1 MFEQDYIMRLVHEI
15 ARALAKILFNIDT
28 ETVTEK
34 LEARIEELDILEALL
49 DMVDYGQINEAE
61 NKLYDLLEEGA
72 PNCIEMA
79 ILFYSHL
86 NEKTDAFLKEND
98 YSRDEIK
105 TGMETIAERVGLNGV
120 LEVGYGY
127 SD

>member
-15 ARALAKILFNIDT
+15 ARVLAKILFNIDT
-28 ETVTEK
+28 ETVTEE
-34 LEARIEELDILEALL
+34 LEARIEETDILEELL
-49 DMVDYGQINEAE
+49 DMVDCGQINEAE
-61 NKLYDLLEEGA
+61 NKLYDLLDARA

-86 NEKTDAFLKEND
+86 NEKTDEFLKEND

-105 TGMETIAERVGLNGV
+105 AGMEAVAERVGLSGV

>member
-15 ARALAKILFNIDT
+15 ARVLAKILFNIDT
-28 ETVTEK
+28 ETVTEE
-34 LEARIEELDILEALL
+34 LEARIEETDILEELL
-49 DMVDYGQINEAE
+49 DMVDGGQINEAE

-86 NEKTDAFLKEND
+86 NEKTDEFLKEND

-105 TGMETIAERVGLNGV
+105 AGMEAVAERVGLSGV

-127 SD
+127 PD